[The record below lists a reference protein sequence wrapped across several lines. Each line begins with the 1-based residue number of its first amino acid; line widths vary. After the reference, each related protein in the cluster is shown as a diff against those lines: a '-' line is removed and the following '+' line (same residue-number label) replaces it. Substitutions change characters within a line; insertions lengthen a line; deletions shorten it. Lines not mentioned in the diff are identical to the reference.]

1 MASLTKTFTF
11 NTASQ
16 VLPYTAE
23 GGSWAYDL
31 GAGLNLAGTLDTTST
46 YESTNDAAAGNGG
59 LRSRRTGKNQSGGS
73 PSWRWTGT
81 WVNLGVPTGA
91 VMDTVNMT
99 IDWAQPEFTTGAAGF
114 VGGAE
119 LRDSTGTTTLASMDA
134 GGVATPA
141 AAQLTWTTRAGSAA
155 AIPVAA
161 QPAAT
166 TITLVIFSRPNTGNS
181 NSAAVS
187 IGIDLVKVDVVYHFV
202 SDPPYKNVNN
212 RVQTVIL

>member
-11 NTASQ
+11 NTAAQ
-16 VLPYTAE
+16 TLPYTAE
-23 GGSWAYDL
+23 GGSWAYDT

-59 LRSRRTGKNQSGGS
+59 LRSRRTGKNQTSGV

-81 WVNLGVPTGA
+81 WVNLGVPAGA
-91 VMDTVNMT
+91 VMDTVNVT
-99 IDWAQPEFTTGAAGF
+99 IDWAQPEYTTGAAGF
-114 VGGAE
+114 ISVGE
-119 LRDSTGTTTLASMDA
+119 LRDSTGTTVLATMDS
-134 GGVATPA
+134 GIATPS
-141 AAQLTWTTRAGSAA
+141 AAQLTWTTRAGSAQA
-155 AIPVAA
+155 VPAA
-161 QPAAT
+161 QQPSAT
-166 TITLVIFSRPNTGNS
+166 TITLVIFARPNTGNS

-187 IGIDLVKVDVVYHFV
+187 IGVDLVKVDAVYHFV